1 MFSDPE
7 IAVDANDWI
16 IRHLLRNSGITCVRF
31 TDLTDTKDPKYSR
44 VLRGVRS
51 FMEAANEYLEG
62 VEYTGNLLTTAL
74 LFMETEVRFTPEEE
88 WKGGSG
94 KKATENF
101 IKRLIMGSAKVRQ
114 IRHNLFLQGA
124 NLIQHLKDDKSLLS
138 KKNIKQQTAGNE
150 SSSENSSIADSVKSV
165 NEVLSKLVTL
175 VSREQNALSMLV
187 TKKLCES
194 AYERKQSEMESI
206 VCQFKKAIFDQL
218 VVETVR
224 KCQEQLLKLIQ
235 SLPNRPKNPK
245 PSFAFQTQYSDNC
258 SD

>member
-7 IAVDANDWI
+7 IEVDANDWI

-44 VLRGVRS
+44 VLRGVQS

-101 IKRLIMGSAKVRQ
+101 IKRLIMGSAKVHQ

-124 NLIQHLKDDKSLLS
+124 NLIQHLKDNKSLLS
-138 KKNIKQQTAGNE
+138 KKNIKQQTPGNE
-150 SSSENSSIADSVKSV
+150 SSSENSSVAGSVKSV
-165 NEVLSKLVTL
+165 NEVKHVGYIRTECVQMSLASVNWRTMMRRTNGGTTVEGINFIDRHTRKMSANRHLEWLET
-175 VSREQNALSMLV
+175 
-187 TKKLCES
+187 ES
-194 AYERKQSEMESI
+194 
-206 VCQFKKAIFDQL
+206 
-218 VVETVR
+218 
-224 KCQEQLLKLIQ
+224 
-235 SLPNRPKNPK
+235 
-245 PSFAFQTQYSDNC
+245 PSFHIKPD
-258 SD
+258 DE